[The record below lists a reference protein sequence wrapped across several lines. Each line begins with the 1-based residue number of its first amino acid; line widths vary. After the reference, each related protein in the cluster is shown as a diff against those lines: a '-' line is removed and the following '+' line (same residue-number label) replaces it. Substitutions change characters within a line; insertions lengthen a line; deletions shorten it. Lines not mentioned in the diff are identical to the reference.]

1 MSEPTPPRI
10 GVYVCHC
17 GGNISDVVD
26 VQRVTDAVASLPNVA
41 VARNYV
47 FMCSDPGQNLIAED
61 IEREHLNR
69 VIVAACSPKLH
80 DTTFRNVLQR
90 AGLNPYLYENVNIR
104 EQVSWSTDDHMQAT
118 EKAIALVSAA
128 VAKSSRLQ
136 PLEPIRVDTT
146 ARAAVI
152 GGGVAGLRAAL
163 DLAHN
168 GLNVTIIERNETLG
182 GNVAKLDKLFPTEES
197 AAEIIS
203 RLADAVLAEPR
214 ITLLTQAHVASA
226 EGYVGNFT
234 LHVTQQPGGLEVQG
248 GDGARA
254 QGVYKPFVGYAIS
267 QSSNGDQPATERELA
282 IEAGALVVA
291 TGFEHYEPAK
301 GEYGYGRIPQVITLP
316 TFIQW
321 LSGVEAGTG
330 PLEYEGSPVRS
341 VAFIHCVGSRQV
353 EGVNKPQ
360 ADGKINE
367 YCSRVC
373 CTATLQA
380 MGDLR
385 EKRPDVAVYD
395 FYQDIRAYG
404 RGHEDYYER
413 ASKSGV
419 IFVRYDGAAPP
430 TVTRASAKDGAAAL
444 VRCVDGLTW
453 QEEVEAAVDLVVL
466 AVGMTPADAAT
477 LIESLK
483 LPVGADRFLLE
494 VHPKLRP
501 VELAVNG
508 VLIAGASQ
516 GPKDVTETTA
526 SASAAAVKA
535 TALLS
540 RGYVDLDPFVAHVDA
555 ERCKGHGLCVE
566 ECPYTGAIAMTDYP
580 DGARRA
586 VVNPAL
592 CAGCGACVAVCPER
606 AIDLAGWT
614 LDQYDAMVDA
624 ILTGSQGG
632 DR

>member
-41 VARNYV
+41 VARDYV

-267 QSSNGDQPATERELA
+267 QPSNGDQPATERELA

-466 AVGMTPADAAT
+466 AVGMTPADATT

-540 RGYVDLDPFVAHVDA
+540 RGHVDLDPFVAHVDA